1 MAHQA
6 SLKTDR
12 SVADFS
18 LDLGTRGKRGD
29 GVDDD
34 GIDGAGT
41 HEHVNDLERLLTRIG
56 LGNQYLVDI
65 HADARGIRGIERV
78 LGIDKCHNATHCLGL
93 GQDLERKRRLT
104 GGLGTVNLDDT
115 ATRHAADTQRGIECQ
130 SARRD
135 GLDLELGATV
145 AVPHDG
151 TLAKFLLDLGLG
163 GGDHLIA
170 LFTRRASMNGTYG
183 T

>member
-18 LDLGTRGKRGD
+18 LDLGTRGQRGD

-56 LGNQYLVDI
+56 LGNEHLVDI

-104 GGLGTVNLDDT
+104 GGLGTVDLDDS
-115 ATRHAADTQRGIECQ
+115 AARHAADTQRGIEGQ
-130 SARRD
+130 GAVGMASTSSSGPPSPYLMMEPWPNFFSISA
-135 GLDLELGATV
+135 LVV
-145 AVPHDG
+145 AIISSRSLPVV
-151 TLAKFLLDLGLG
+151 
-163 GGDHLIA
+163 
-170 LFTRRASMNGTYG
+170 RA
-183 T
+183 